1 MDTDL
6 DLEIDANTP
15 DRIPKFSC
23 PIKGCLSAL
32 VDELD
37 ELERCEKCEQRV
49 CEAHSVLLSR
59 SQGGYFIC
67 SDCDRKEKTRMEA
80 LLGPLGALIDGVRN
94 HSLLSSDVEDKL
106 AELALDVA
114 TIRGEQ

>member
-1 MDTDL
+1 MDTEME
-6 DLEIDANTP
+6 LEIDANTS
-15 DRIPKFSC
+15 DRTPKFAC

-49 CEAHSVLLSR
+49 CEVHSVLMSG
-59 SQGGYFIC
+59 SQGAYFIC
-67 SDCDRKEKTRMEA
+67 SDCDRKEKARMEA
-80 LLGPLGALIDGVRN
+80 LLGPLDALIDGVRN

-106 AELALDVA
+106 AALALDVA